1 MTVEDKIDDKELK
14 DINPQRDD
22 YEDEIIQIIKSDEP
36 AYKKKE
42 ELDDFRMKVL
52 EQEHK
57 AVQALKHKADFF
69 VDFDTALEIFH
80 L

>member
-42 ELDDFRMKVL
+42 ELDDKTHAFPLPRTRAAARRACRL
-52 EQEHK
+52 Q
-57 AVQALKHKADFF
+57 Q
-69 VDFDTALEIFH
+69 T
-80 L
+80 

>member
-36 AYKKKE
+36 
-42 ELDDFRMKVL
+42 DIIVRRFRNLTGIRSIWMISRRRN
-52 EQEHK
+52 
-57 AVQALKHKADFF
+57 F
-69 VDFDTALEIFH
+69 II
-80 L
+80 